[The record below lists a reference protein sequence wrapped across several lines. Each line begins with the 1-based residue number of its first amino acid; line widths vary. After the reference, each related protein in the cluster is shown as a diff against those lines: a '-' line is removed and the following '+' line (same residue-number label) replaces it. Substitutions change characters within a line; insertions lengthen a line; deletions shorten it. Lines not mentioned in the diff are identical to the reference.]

1 MQTAIKKRVLL
12 IILCVLQLAF
22 RARAA
27 VDIGQVQSSTI
38 GHHFSKFGPLGRPN
52 IVSDFLVDQDQ
63 SSGGGGVTKSF
74 SANFDT
80 NNQFVLTIAAPPG
93 QKFLVQPPTGEA
105 VRFLASMNWQ
115 GPYVLSN
122 GPSYFGTVAV
132 TFGGLEGEAPD
143 FSSSRSVLSELHGFV
158 GFNDIRSIAF
168 SNVLAFTSITL
179 TATVPSTNVGSGNWV
194 YSPTRDNAFALS
206 YRTSETNDPGRF
218 VSIVPELPAAPLQ
231 PEVLYSFTGG
241 QANPTASLVEGRDG
255 SFYGVTSFGG
265 DGRGNIFKVT
275 RNGTF
280 TTLATFNFDNGE
292 HPTTGLTLGSDGNFY
307 GTTGQGGVSGYGTIF
322 KVTPSGTLT
331 TLVNFDESNG
341 AFPATVLTPGSDG
354 NFYGT
359 TVTGAN
365 YYGTVFKL
373 APDGTF
379 TTLLNFPAHYSS
391 FPGGL
396 TLGRDGNLYGTT
408 YNGANAIGA
417 VFRVTTNGALTTLA
431 ALPGSS
437 RPCATSLTLGNNGNL
452 YGTTIEGGRG
462 HHGTV
467 FRVTTHGTLTTLVN
481 FNFNNGSGPA
491 DGLTLGDD
499 GNFYGTTA
507 NGGNGENGT
516 VFKMT
521 PDGTLTTLVHF
532 TNASGAHPYAA
543 LTLGSEGSL
552 YGTTYSGGS
561 RGIGVIFRVDLPPG
575 IISQPASRTNGAGTT
590 ATFTVTATGTH
601 PLIYRWLKDGANIV
615 EGGDV
620 SGASSPT
627 LSLANVQFDDGGKF
641 AVVVSNN
648 SGSVTSSV
656 AVLTVQ
662 ASSDSTALLT
672 FDALPLGADWSVIQN
687 GYGRLLWDNFGA
699 FNGSTRPETE
709 GYRTGVVSSPNV
721 AFNLFGNA
729 ASISSASAFD
739 LKSTYLT
746 AAFVNG
752 LQIEVQ
758 GFVGAT
764 LTYDNSY
771 CINTTGPTL
780 IHFNYMGVDQVRFI
794 PFPGSQFVM
803 DNLTVTIPVCA
814 SVAVVEV
821 QTNGPGPIVTVVPGT
836 QPIVNQST
844 VVQPTV
850 NVTLQP
856 NGDATVRFTGS
867 LQSASDLNGTF
878 EDVPG
883 SSQGSYTIPRERL
896 TPRQYFRAKGN

>member
-341 AFPATVLTPGSDG
+341 AFPAAVLTPGSDG

-672 FDALPLGADWSVIQN
+672 FDDLPLGADWS
-687 GYGRLLWDNFGA
+687 
-699 FNGSTRPETE
+699 
-709 GYRTGVVSSPNV
+709 
-721 AFNLFGNA
+721 
-729 ASISSASAFD
+729 
-739 LKSTYLT
+739 
-746 AAFVNG
+746 
-752 LQIEVQ
+752 
-758 GFVGAT
+758 
-764 LTYDNSY
+764 
-771 CINTTGPTL
+771 
-780 IHFNYMGVDQVRFI
+780 
-794 PFPGSQFVM
+794 
-803 DNLTVTIPVCA
+803 
-814 SVAVVEV
+814 
-821 QTNGPGPIVTVVPGT
+821 
-836 QPIVNQST
+836 IVNQST

-867 LQSASDLNGTF
+867 LQSASDLNRTF